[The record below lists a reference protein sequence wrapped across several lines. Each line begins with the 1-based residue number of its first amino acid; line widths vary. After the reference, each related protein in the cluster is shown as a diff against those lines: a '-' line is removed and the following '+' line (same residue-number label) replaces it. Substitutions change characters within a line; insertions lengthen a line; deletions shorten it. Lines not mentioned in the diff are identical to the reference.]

1 MAASLE
7 IIPFDEKFKYGE
19 TKGDFLGPSEWGRRW
34 PQCDGRRQS
43 PINIRTRRAI
53 NRRYRPLIMT
63 FDTWR
68 GLVTGTLKN
77 TRHYPMLEID
87 EGRGA
92 KLRGGPLRGTY
103 TLKQF
108 HFHFGCANSRGSE
121 HTRNGRRFSGELH
134 LVFKKTTA
142 RGDEFAVVALWVQAP
157 SRTGSRVLGRFA
169 DLTRKIIEPDSD
181 ETVRFSDGI
190 FIRGLIPRRCNKR
203 FSRRAILNCY
213 YTYKGS
219 LTTPICSENVTWLIV
234 KPWLPATNNMKE
246 NDHKLALAQGFDRIE
261 NPRRYLYY
269 HYRFLHLSDTEKKLG
284 AAKLCK
290 NLLREPSDEAALFTS
305 HVTETIGRSLSDPAE
320 DSRLVTI
327 VPTDQSRVA

>member
-1 MAASLE
+1 VARQSLRCLRRRQQTLQNSLINAKDMRLLLLLSVFGMAASLE

-234 KPWLPATNNMKE
+234 KPWLPATNNMMRKFRRLE
-246 NDHKLALAQGFDRIE
+246 TPAGKNPPLMCDNFRPVQPLNGRTVFEVHRI
-261 NPRRYLYY
+261 
-269 HYRFLHLSDTEKKLG
+269 
-284 AAKLCK
+284 
-290 NLLREPSDEAALFTS
+290 
-305 HVTETIGRSLSDPAE
+305 
-320 DSRLVTI
+320 
-327 VPTDQSRVA
+327 